1 MVTMTSEV
9 DKTQTSIVLAAKSA
23 AESAASANNPIR
35 AEEMGQRQRI
45 ALEGDNGEDAAQTL
59 TASNVTTDNCNEV
72 SAKTAITTTTATNL
86 KPLELSSVTISI
98 ELASEDDSSTAA
110 TPATAVEAAICTTI
124 TPATP
129 VTPTTPQGAT
139 PKTVTTPVVAP
150 QPATPMNIANIS
162 ATPITT
168 VTAVETP
175 APTTATTTTDKTTAG
190 AEAAAV
196 TKCNEK
202 TTVTDTTSV
211 TMNEHVVVK
220 SENSRKNNNTTAS
233 TTTTFTAAS
242 VTRAATDAAKLT
254 AIATVATGKTIAAS
268 STTTTTTSS
277 SISSSS
283 TPKVNFCVNS
293 TNSNTSNS
301 TCTSSTNSTSSV
313 TSMSTPAAVGGNTA
327 NGSGGAG
334 LGVSNSHYHHQQ
346 QQQQSAQHGKSSAS
360 NGSGGGADGSHTALP
375 GAKPSLTTGA
385 ILNHPQQRRN
395 EDAPNIM
402 VYKKMEA
409 IIEKMQAESTGV
421 AVRTVK
427 AFMSKV
433 PSVFTGAD
441 LVAWILKNLDVE
453 DVTEALH
460 FAHLLASHG
469 YIFPIDDHQLTVKN
483 DGTFYRFQT
492 PYFWPSNCWEPE
504 NTDYAVYLCKRTMQN
519 KTRLE
524 LADYE
529 AENLAKLQK
538 MFSRKWEF
546 IFMQAESQS
555 KVAKKR
561 DKLERKVLDSQE
573 RAFWDVHRPMPG
585 CVNTTEIDIKK
596 AYRRGGHGCGTSG
609 GAVAKNPVEQVT
621 RVIGLRKQKLERRTI
636 KVSKAAEALV
646 AYYEQYNEF
655 DYFITSPELPNPWQT
670 DSTEMWDAERNS
682 KEVPLRHVKRWG
694 FSLRELLND
703 PVGREQFTKFLEKEY
718 SGENLKFWE
727 SVQQMK
733 TLPQSEIKEA
743 IHKIWQE
750 FLAPDAPCPV
760 NVDSKSVELAREAVN
775 AVNGPNRWCFD
786 VAAAHVYHL
795 MKSDSYSRYLRS
807 DMYKDYLNCSRKKIK
822 SIPNLFG
829 VKR

>member
-1 MVTMTSEV
+1 MKQSAVENKLEWELQQHSACCCRNDNNNATATADAAAATVASAAATIAEPGQQLVDSANANSSEV
-9 DKTQTSIVLAAKSA
+9 I
-23 AESAASANNPIR
+23 
-35 AEEMGQRQRI
+35 
-45 ALEGDNGEDAAQTL
+45 
-59 TASNVTTDNCNEV
+59 
-72 SAKTAITTTTATNL
+72 
-86 KPLELSSVTISI
+86 
-98 ELASEDDSSTAA
+98 
-110 TPATAVEAAICTTI
+110 
-124 TPATP
+124 
-129 VTPTTPQGAT
+129 
-139 PKTVTTPVVAP
+139 
-150 QPATPMNIANIS
+150 
-162 ATPITT
+162 
-168 VTAVETP
+168 
-175 APTTATTTTDKTTAG
+175 
-190 AEAAAV
+190 AAAV
-196 TKCNEK
+196 TTATATATN
-202 TTVTDTTSV
+202 TNTTS
-211 TMNEHVVVK
+211 
-220 SENSRKNNNTTAS
+220 
-233 TTTTFTAAS
+233 
-242 VTRAATDAAKLT
+242 
-254 AIATVATGKTIAAS
+254 
-268 STTTTTTSS
+268 
-277 SISSSS
+277 
-283 TPKVNFCVNS
+283 
-293 TNSNTSNS
+293 NSNTSNS
-301 TCTSSTNSTSSV
+301 ASASNSASSSSSASSNSNNCTATVAAATPPPSSKTVSIRD
-313 TSMSTPAAVGGNTA
+313 ATA
-327 NGSGGAG
+327 PSGSGTSTTKSSG
-334 LGVSNSHYHHQQ
+334 LLSVGSNHHHHHHHSSPSQSQ
-346 QQQQSAQHGKSSAS
+346 SQSQSQPQSQSQSAQSQPPA
-360 NGSGGGADGSHTALP
+360 A
-375 GAKPSLTTGA
+375 PSV
-385 ILNHPQQRRN
+385 PQQPPHHQRGSKN
-395 EDAPNIM
+395 EDAPNIL

-409 IIEKMQAESTGV
+409 IIEKMQAESGGV

-441 LVAWILKNLDVE
+441 LVAWILKNFDVE

-460 FAHLLASHG
+460 FAHLLSSHG
-469 YIFPIDDHQLTVKN
+469 YIFPIDDHALTVKN

-596 AYRRGGHGCGTSG
+596 AYRRGGSSHGTGSA
-609 GAVAKNPVEQVT
+609 GASVAKNPVEQLT
-621 RVIGLRKQKLERRTI
+621 RIIALRKQKLERRTI

-646 AYYEQYNEF
+646 AYYDQYNEF
-655 DYFITSPELPNPWQT
+655 DYFLTSPELPNPWQT
-670 DSTEMWDAERNS
+670 DSTEMWDTEKNS
-682 KEVPLRHVKRWG
+682 KDVPVRRVKRWA

-703 PVGREQFTKFLEKEY
+703 PIGRDQFTKFLEKEY

-727 SVQQMK
+727 SVQEMK
-733 TLPQSEIKEA
+733 ALPQSEIKEA
-743 IHKIWQE
+743 IQKIWQE

-775 AVNGPNRWCFD
+775 SPNGPNRWCFD
-786 VAAAHVYHL
+786 VAASHVYHL

-807 DMYKDYLNCSRKKIK
+807 EMYKDYVNCSRKKVK

>member
-1 MVTMTSEV
+1 MVTMNSEA
-9 DKTQTSIVLAAKSA
+9 DKTQAT
-23 AESAASANNPIR
+23 SAASS
-35 AEEMGQRQRI
+35 
-45 ALEGDNGEDAAQTL
+45 AAVKQP
-59 TASNVTTDNCNEV
+59 AVAVAVAPPSPAAVAAAV
-72 SAKTAITTTTATNL
+72 AATTTPA
-86 KPLELSSVTISI
+86 E
-98 ELASEDDSSTAA
+98 TAA
-110 TPATAVEAAICTTI
+110 
-124 TPATP
+124 
-129 VTPTTPQGAT
+129 
-139 PKTVTTPVVAP
+139 
-150 QPATPMNIANIS
+150 
-162 ATPITT
+162 
-168 VTAVETP
+168 ETP
-175 APTTATTTTDKTTAG
+175 AEAAGAATITITLPNGNNNGIHIENDTESATKTIATTSATSTPKKVATTTTLAK
-190 AEAAAV
+190 EA
-196 TKCNEK
+196 
-202 TTVTDTTSV
+202 
-211 TMNEHVVVK
+211 
-220 SENSRKNNNTTAS
+220 
-233 TTTTFTAAS
+233 
-242 VTRAATDAAKLT
+242 
-254 AIATVATGKTIAAS
+254 
-268 STTTTTTSS
+268 STTTTTTNCSGMPPPLAKTVNAAAASTSKATTTTSS
-277 SISSSS
+277 TSSSS
-283 TPKVNFCVNS
+283 S
-293 TNSNTSNS
+293 
-301 TCTSSTNSTSSV
+301 
-313 TSMSTPAAVGGNTA
+313 AAA
-327 NGSGGAG
+327 A
-334 LGVSNSHYHHQQ
+334 
-346 QQQQSAQHGKSSAS
+346 SAS
-360 NGSGGGADGSHTALP
+360 ASATQAGSKQSGSSSGGGGLLTVSGNHHHHHHNSQSASQSASQRDP
-375 GAKPSLTTGA
+375 PPSASTLAVPTVS
-385 ILNHPQQRRN
+385 QQRGSKN
-395 EDAPNIM
+395 EDAPNIL

-441 LVAWILKNLDVE
+441 LVAWILKNFDVE

-460 FAHLLASHG
+460 FAHLLSSHG
-469 YIFPIDDHQLTVKN
+469 YIFPIDDHALTVKN

-596 AYRRGGHGCGTSG
+596 AYRRGGSSHGTGSA
-609 GAVAKNPVEQVT
+609 GASLAKNPVEQLT
-621 RVIGLRKQKLERRTI
+621 RIIALRKQKLERRTI

-646 AYYEQYNEF
+646 AYYDQYNEF

-670 DSTEMWDAERNS
+670 DSTEMWDTEKNS
-682 KEVPLRHVKRWG
+682 KEVPVRRVKRWA

-703 PVGREQFTKFLEKEY
+703 AIGREQFTKFLEKEY

-727 SVQQMK
+727 SVQEMK
-733 TLPQSEIKEA
+733 ALPQSEIKEA
-743 IHKIWQE
+743 IQKIWQE

-775 AVNGPNRWCFD
+775 SPNGPNRWCFD
-786 VAAAHVYHL
+786 VAASHVYHL

>member
-1 MVTMTSEV
+1 MVTMNSEA
-9 DKTQTSIVLAAKSA
+9 DKTQATNATLAMSNAEKHPAVESTSSLPTSPPATATAATESCAPAAISPPAPAQATTQTSVPTPAPEALANGNSNSNIQEVVATTSSGSA
-23 AESAASANNPIR
+23 AATTAEGGATVNGAGGVVTSAA
-35 AEEMGQRQRI
+35 
-45 ALEGDNGEDAAQTL
+45 AATPPP
-59 TASNVTTDNCNEV
+59 
-72 SAKTAITTTTATNL
+72 SAKTVN
-86 KPLELSSVTISI
+86 VR
-98 ELASEDDSSTAA
+98 D
-110 TPATAVEAAICTTI
+110 
-124 TPATP
+124 
-129 VTPTTPQGAT
+129 
-139 PKTVTTPVVAP
+139 
-150 QPATPMNIANIS
+150 
-162 ATPITT
+162 
-168 VTAVETP
+168 
-175 APTTATTTTDKTTAG
+175 
-190 AEAAAV
+190 
-196 TKCNEK
+196 
-202 TTVTDTTSV
+202 
-211 TMNEHVVVK
+211 
-220 SENSRKNNNTTAS
+220 
-233 TTTTFTAAS
+233 
-242 VTRAATDAAKLT
+242 
-254 AIATVATGKTIAAS
+254 
-268 STTTTTTSS
+268 TTTSAGVS
-277 SISSSS
+277 SSSASKSSGLLTVNSNHHHHHHHQQSSSSS
-283 TPKVNFCVNS
+283 T
-293 TNSNTSNS
+293 
-301 TCTSSTNSTSSV
+301 SS
-313 TSMSTPAAVGGNTA
+313 
-327 NGSGGAG
+327 
-334 LGVSNSHYHHQQ
+334 QQ
-346 QQQQSAQHGKSSAS
+346 QATPSTVVMQSSSQHQRS
-360 NGSGGGADGSHTALP
+360 N
-375 GAKPSLTTGA
+375 K
-385 ILNHPQQRRN
+385 N
-395 EDAPNIM
+395 EDAPNIL
-402 VYKKMEA
+402 VYKKMET

-441 LVAWILKNLDVE
+441 LVAWILKNFDVE

-460 FAHLLASHG
+460 FAHLLSSHG
-469 YIFPIDDHQLTVKN
+469 YIFPIDDHALTVRN

-596 AYRRGGHGCGTSG
+596 AYRRGGSSHGTGSSG
-609 GAVAKNPVEQVT
+609 ASVAKNPIEQLS
-621 RVIGLRKQKLERRTI
+621 RIIALRKQKLERRTI

-646 AYYEQYNEF
+646 AYYDQYNEF

-670 DSTEMWDAERNS
+670 DSTEMWDTEKNS
-682 KEVPLRHVKRWG
+682 KEVPVRRVKRWA

-703 PVGREQFTKFLEKEY
+703 AIGRDQFTKFLEKEY

-727 SVQQMK
+727 SVQEMK
-733 TLPQSEIKEA
+733 ALPQSEIKEA

-775 AVNGPNRWCFD
+775 SPNGPNRWCFD
-786 VAAAHVYHL
+786 VAASHVYHL

>member
-1 MVTMTSEV
+1 AAAATTAVAATTAADISSPASTETSA
-9 DKTQTSIVLAAKSA
+9 TSA
-23 AESAASANNPIR
+23 
-35 AEEMGQRQRI
+35 
-45 ALEGDNGEDAAQTL
+45 
-59 TASNVTTDNCNEV
+59 
-72 SAKTAITTTTATNL
+72 TTTTIT
-86 KPLELSSVTISI
+86 
-98 ELASEDDSSTAA
+98 
-110 TPATAVEAAICTTI
+110 TPTATAVDAAAATSAALSANGNNNATNAIEAA
-124 TPATP
+124 A
-129 VTPTTPQGAT
+129 A
-139 PKTVTTPVVAP
+139 AP
-150 QPATPMNIANIS
+150 
-162 ATPITT
+162 
-168 VTAVETP
+168 ETLDGLNVNGSSNNSEL
-175 APTTATTTTDKTTAG
+175 TATTTAAAAATPTASSAIITTITSASPTTADS
-190 AEAAAV
+190 AASSSSNCSATTIAAV
-196 TKCNEK
+196 TPQLSGRGLS
-202 TTVTDTTSV
+202 TRDA
-211 TMNEHVVVK
+211 
-220 SENSRKNNNTTAS
+220 TAPS
-233 TTTTFTAAS
+233 GSGSGSGSAA
-242 VTRAATDAAKLT
+242 AATSASASAPAK
-254 AIATVATGKTIAAS
+254 AS
-268 STTTTTTSS
+268 SALLSVGSNHHHHHHHSSQSQSQSQSS
-277 SISSSS
+277 SQ
-283 TPKVNFCVNS
+283 
-293 TNSNTSNS
+293 
-301 TCTSSTNSTSSV
+301 STSQSQ
-313 TSMSTPAAVGGNTA
+313 SQQPAPVQSASQQT
-327 NGSGGAG
+327 
-334 LGVSNSHYHHQQ
+334 HHQR
-346 QQQQSAQHGKSSAS
+346 
-360 NGSGGGADGSHTALP
+360 GS
-375 GAKPSLTTGA
+375 K
-385 ILNHPQQRRN
+385 N
-395 EDAPNIM
+395 EDAPNIL

-409 IIEKMQAESTGV
+409 IIEKMQAESSGV

-441 LVAWILKNLDVE
+441 LVAWILKNFDVE

-460 FAHLLASHG
+460 FAHLLSSHG
-469 YIFPIDDHQLTVKN
+469 YIFPIDDHALTVKN

-596 AYRRGGHGCGTSG
+596 AYRRGGSSHGTGSA
-609 GAVAKNPVEQVT
+609 GASLSKNPVEQLT
-621 RVIGLRKQKLERRTI
+621 RIIALRKQKLERRTI

-646 AYYEQYNEF
+646 AYYDQYNEF

-670 DSTEMWDAERNS
+670 DSTEMWDTEKNS
-682 KEVPLRHVKRWG
+682 KEVPVRRVKRWA

-703 PVGREQFTKFLEKEY
+703 AIGRDQFTKFLEKEY

-727 SVQQMK
+727 SVQEMK
-733 TLPQSEIKEA
+733 ALPQSEIKEA
-743 IHKIWQE
+743 IQKIWQE

-775 AVNGPNRWCFD
+775 SPSGPNRWCFD
-786 VAAAHVYHL
+786 VAASHVYHL

-807 DMYKDYLNCSRKKIK
+807 EMYKDYLNCSRKKIK

>member
-1 MVTMTSEV
+1 MVTMNSEA
-9 DKTQTSIVLAAKSA
+9 DKTQ
-23 AESAASANNPIR
+23 
-35 AEEMGQRQRI
+35 
-45 ALEGDNGEDAAQTL
+45 
-59 TASNVTTDNCNEV
+59 
-72 SAKTAITTTTATNL
+72 ATN
-86 KPLELSSVTISI
+86 
-98 ELASEDDSSTAA
+98 ASSTAA
-110 TPATAVEAAICTTI
+110 PAKTDCSSSNSSDPLAVAIPPEEEPRSAGGGGAGT
-124 TPATP
+124 ATP
-129 VTPTTPQGAT
+129 SPTPLPNGSNNGSAFPETEGSSSSSSAQAT
-139 PKTVTTPVVAP
+139 ESAAPAAVAATSVASP
-150 QPATPMNIANIS
+150 PASTAS
-162 ATPITT
+162 A
-168 VTAVETP
+168 
-175 APTTATTTTDKTTAG
+175 ATTSTSTSAGTTLGAKT
-190 AEAAAV
+190 AAA
-196 TKCNEK
+196 
-202 TTVTDTTSV
+202 
-211 TMNEHVVVK
+211 
-220 SENSRKNNNTTAS
+220 
-233 TTTTFTAAS
+233 AA
-242 VTRAATDAAKLT
+242 
-254 AIATVATGKTIAAS
+254 
-268 STTTTTTSS
+268 TTTSS
-277 SISSSS
+277 SSATSSS
-283 TPKVNFCVNS
+283 T
-293 TNSNTSNS
+293 
-301 TCTSSTNSTSSV
+301 
-313 TSMSTPAAVGGNTA
+313 AAAAGAKQGGS
-327 NGSGGAG
+327 SGGLLTVSGNHHHHHHAHSQQQAAG
-334 LGVSNSHYHHQQ
+334 QSSAQPPPPPTASALAVPATSHHQRG
-346 QQQQSAQHGKSSAS
+346 GK
-360 NGSGGGADGSHTALP
+360 
-375 GAKPSLTTGA
+375 
-385 ILNHPQQRRN
+385 N
-395 EDAPNIM
+395 EDAPNIL

-441 LVAWILKNLDVE
+441 LVAWILKNFDVE

-460 FAHLLASHG
+460 FAHLLSSHG
-469 YIFPIDDHQLTVKN
+469 YLFPIDDHALTVKN

-596 AYRRGGHGCGTSG
+596 AYRRGGSSHGTGSA
-609 GAVAKNPVEQVT
+609 GASLAKNPVEQLT
-621 RVIGLRKQKLERRTI
+621 RIIALRKQKLERRTI

-646 AYYEQYNEF
+646 AYYDQYNEF

-670 DSTEMWDAERNS
+670 DSTEMWDTEKNS
-682 KEVPLRHVKRWG
+682 KEVPVRRVKRWA

-703 PVGREQFTKFLEKEY
+703 AIGREQFTKFLEKEY

-727 SVQQMK
+727 SVQEMK
-733 TLPQSEIKEA
+733 ALPQSEIKEA
-743 IHKIWQE
+743 IQKIWQE

-775 AVNGPNRWCFD
+775 SPSGPNRWCFD
-786 VAAAHVYHL
+786 VAASHVYHL

>member
-1 MVTMTSEV
+1 MVTMNSEA
-9 DKTQTSIVLAAKSA
+9 DKTQ
-23 AESAASANNPIR
+23 
-35 AEEMGQRQRI
+35 
-45 ALEGDNGEDAAQTL
+45 
-59 TASNVTTDNCNEV
+59 
-72 SAKTAITTTTATNL
+72 ATN
-86 KPLELSSVTISI
+86 
-98 ELASEDDSSTAA
+98 ASSTAA
-110 TPATAVEAAICTTI
+110 PAKTDCSSSNSSDPLAVSIPPELEEARSAGGGGGGSASTATPSPTPLPNGSNNGSAYPETEGSSSSSSALATESSVAAVAAATSVANPPATTA
-124 TPATP
+124 
-129 VTPTTPQGAT
+129 
-139 PKTVTTPVVAP
+139 
-150 QPATPMNIANIS
+150 S
-162 ATPITT
+162 A
-168 VTAVETP
+168 
-175 APTTATTTTDKTTAG
+175 ATTSTSTGTTLGAKTTA
-190 AEAAAV
+190 AAA
-196 TKCNEK
+196 
-202 TTVTDTTSV
+202 
-211 TMNEHVVVK
+211 
-220 SENSRKNNNTTAS
+220 A
-233 TTTTFTAAS
+233 
-242 VTRAATDAAKLT
+242 
-254 AIATVATGKTIAAS
+254 
-268 STTTTTTSS
+268 TTTTSS
-277 SISSSS
+277 SSATSSSTAAAAGSKQSGSSSS
-283 TPKVNFCVNS
+283 GLLTVS
-293 TNSNTSNS
+293 
-301 TCTSSTNSTSSV
+301 
-313 TSMSTPAAVGGNTA
+313 GN
-327 NGSGGAG
+327 
-334 LGVSNSHYHHQQ
+334 HHHHHHGHS
-346 QQQQSAQHGKSSAS
+346 QQQSAGQSAAQPPQPPTASALAVPATSHHQRGGK
-360 NGSGGGADGSHTALP
+360 
-375 GAKPSLTTGA
+375 
-385 ILNHPQQRRN
+385 N
-395 EDAPNIM
+395 EDAPNIL

-441 LVAWILKNLDVE
+441 LVAWILKNFDVE

-460 FAHLLASHG
+460 FAHLLSSHG
-469 YIFPIDDHQLTVKN
+469 YIFPIDDHALTVKN

-596 AYRRGGHGCGTSG
+596 AYRRGGSSHGTGSA
-609 GAVAKNPVEQVT
+609 GASLAKNPVEQLT
-621 RVIGLRKQKLERRTI
+621 RIIALRKQKLERRTI

-646 AYYEQYNEF
+646 AYYDQYNEF

-670 DSTEMWDAERNS
+670 DSTEMWDTEKNS
-682 KEVPLRHVKRWG
+682 KEVPVRRVKRWA

-703 PVGREQFTKFLEKEY
+703 GIGREQFTKFLEKEY

-727 SVQQMK
+727 SVQEMK
-733 TLPQSEIKEA
+733 ALPQSEIKEA
-743 IHKIWQE
+743 IQKIWQE

-775 AVNGPNRWCFD
+775 SPSGPNRWCFD
-786 VAAAHVYHL
+786 VAASHVYHL

>member
-1 MVTMTSEV
+1 MVTMNSEA
-9 DKTQTSIVLAAKSA
+9 DKTQATNASSQAAPAKTDCSSSNSSDPLAVAISEEAQSSGNGNGTAIATIPSPLPNGSNNGGFLDTEGSTALAKESPSA
-23 AESAASANNPIR
+23 AAAAAAPAPKEVTVTVTATATTASTPATTASTSSSAASTSTSTSTTS
-35 AEEMGQRQRI
+35 G
-45 ALEGDNGEDAAQTL
+45 GKTVAA
-59 TASNVTTDNCNEV
+59 
-72 SAKTAITTTTATNL
+72 TTATTATT
-86 KPLELSSVTISI
+86 SSSSSATS
-98 ELASEDDSSTAA
+98 SSTAA
-110 TPATAVEAAICTTI
+110 
-124 TPATP
+124 
-129 VTPTTPQGAT
+129 
-139 PKTVTTPVVAP
+139 
-150 QPATPMNIANIS
+150 
-162 ATPITT
+162 
-168 VTAVETP
+168 
-175 APTTATTTTDKTTAG
+175 
-190 AEAAAV
+190 AAA
-196 TKCNEK
+196 
-202 TTVTDTTSV
+202 
-211 TMNEHVVVK
+211 
-220 SENSRKNNNTTAS
+220 AG
-233 TTTTFTAAS
+233 
-242 VTRAATDAAKLT
+242 
-254 AIATVATGKTIAAS
+254 GKQ
-268 STTTTTTSS
+268 
-277 SISSSS
+277 
-283 TPKVNFCVNS
+283 
-293 TNSNTSNS
+293 
-301 TCTSSTNSTSSV
+301 
-313 TSMSTPAAVGGNTA
+313 
-327 NGSGGAG
+327 SGGGGGGG
-334 LGVSNSHYHHQQ
+334 LLTVSGNHHHHHHSTHP
-346 QQQQSAQHGKSSAS
+346 QQQSSAGQQSASQPPTPPTSSALAVPS
-360 NGSGGGADGSHTALP
+360 ASSHHQRGG
-375 GAKPSLTTGA
+375 K
-385 ILNHPQQRRN
+385 N
-395 EDAPNIM
+395 EDAPNIL

-441 LVAWILKNLDVE
+441 LVAWILKNFDVE

-460 FAHLLASHG
+460 FAHLLSSHG
-469 YIFPIDDHQLTVKN
+469 YIFPIDDHALTVKN

-596 AYRRGGHGCGTSG
+596 AYRRGGSSHGTGSA
-609 GAVAKNPVEQVT
+609 GASLAKNPVEQLT
-621 RVIGLRKQKLERRTI
+621 RIIALRKQKLERRTI

-646 AYYEQYNEF
+646 AYYDQYNEF

-670 DSTEMWDAERNS
+670 DSTEMWDTEKNS
-682 KEVPLRHVKRWG
+682 KEVPVRRVKRWA

-703 PVGREQFTKFLEKEY
+703 AIGREQFTKFLEKEY

-727 SVQQMK
+727 SVQEMK
-733 TLPQSEIKEA
+733 ALPQSEIKEA
-743 IHKIWQE
+743 IQKIWQE

-775 AVNGPNRWCFD
+775 SPTGPNRWCFD
-786 VAAAHVYHL
+786 VAASHVYHL

>member
-1 MVTMTSEV
+1 
-9 DKTQTSIVLAAKSA
+9 
-23 AESAASANNPIR
+23 
-35 AEEMGQRQRI
+35 
-45 ALEGDNGEDAAQTL
+45 
-59 TASNVTTDNCNEV
+59 
-72 SAKTAITTTTATNL
+72 
-86 KPLELSSVTISI
+86 
-98 ELASEDDSSTAA
+98 
-110 TPATAVEAAICTTI
+110 
-124 TPATP
+124 
-129 VTPTTPQGAT
+129 
-139 PKTVTTPVVAP
+139 
-150 QPATPMNIANIS
+150 
-162 ATPITT
+162 
-168 VTAVETP
+168 
-175 APTTATTTTDKTTAG
+175 
-190 AEAAAV
+190 
-196 TKCNEK
+196 
-202 TTVTDTTSV
+202 
-211 TMNEHVVVK
+211 
-220 SENSRKNNNTTAS
+220 
-233 TTTTFTAAS
+233 
-242 VTRAATDAAKLT
+242 
-254 AIATVATGKTIAAS
+254 
-268 STTTTTTSS
+268 
-277 SISSSS
+277 
-283 TPKVNFCVNS
+283 
-293 TNSNTSNS
+293 
-301 TCTSSTNSTSSV
+301 
-313 TSMSTPAAVGGNTA
+313 
-327 NGSGGAG
+327 
-334 LGVSNSHYHHQQ
+334 
-346 QQQQSAQHGKSSAS
+346 
-360 NGSGGGADGSHTALP
+360 
-375 GAKPSLTTGA
+375 
-385 ILNHPQQRRN
+385 
-395 EDAPNIM
+395 
-402 VYKKMEA
+402 MEA
-409 IIEKMQAESTGV
+409 IIEKMQAESSGV

-441 LVAWILKNLDVE
+441 LVAWILKNFDVE

-460 FAHLLASHG
+460 FAHLLSSHG
-469 YIFPIDDHQLTVKN
+469 YIFPIDDHALTVKN

-596 AYRRGGHGCGTSG
+596 AYRRGGSSHGTGSA
-609 GAVAKNPVEQVT
+609 GASVAKNPVEQLT
-621 RVIGLRKQKLERRTI
+621 RIIALRKQKLERRTI

-646 AYYEQYNEF
+646 AYYDQYNEF

-670 DSTEMWDAERNS
+670 DSTEMWDTEKNS
-682 KEVPLRHVKRWG
+682 KEVPVRRVKRWA

-703 PVGREQFTKFLEKEY
+703 AIGRDQFTKFLEKEY

-727 SVQQMK
+727 SVQEMK
-733 TLPQSEIKEA
+733 ALPQSEIKEA
-743 IHKIWQE
+743 IQKIWQE

-775 AVNGPNRWCFD
+775 SPTGPNRWCFD
-786 VAAAHVYHL
+786 VAASHVYHL

>member
-23 AESAASANNPIR
+23 AESAAASASSPIGG
-35 AEEMGQRQRI
+35 EEMGHRQRI
-45 ALEGDNGEDAAQTL
+45 ALEGGDNGEVAVQTL
-59 TASNVTTDNCNEV
+59 TASKVTSGDDCNEV
-72 SAKTAITTTTATNL
+72 PEKIAITTTTTTNM

-110 TPATAVEAAICTTI
+110 TPATAAEAAICTTI
-124 TPATP
+124 TPAIP
-129 VTPTTPQGAT
+129 VMPTTPQGAT
-139 PKTVTTPVVAP
+139 PKTVATPDVAP
-150 QPATPMNIANIS
+150 PPATPTNTVNIS
-162 ATPITT
+162 ATTPTA
-168 VTAVETP
+168 TAVEAP
-175 APTTATTTTDKTTAG
+175 AAITATTTKREKTTASV
-190 AEAAAV
+190 EAAAA
-196 TKCNEK
+196 TKCNVK
-202 TTVTDTTSV
+202 TTVADTTSFTLTENIV
-211 TMNEHVVVK
+211 GK
-220 SENSRKNNNTTAS
+220 SENRNNDQNTTTS

-242 VTRAATDAAKLT
+242 VKT
-254 AIATVATGKTIAAS
+254 IATVASGKTIV
-268 STTTTTTSS
+268 STSTTTTSS
-277 SISSSS
+277 PIPSTS
-283 TPKVNFCVNS
+283 TPKVNFNMNSANS
-293 TNSNTSNS
+293 TTSNS

-313 TSMSTPAAVGGNTA
+313 TSMSTPAAVGGITGNGNGNTA
-327 NGSGGAG
+327 ASTG
-334 LGVSNSHYHHQQ
+334 LGVSNSHYHHQHHQQ

-360 NGSGGGADGSHTALP
+360 SGSGGGADGSHTALP
-375 GAKPSLTTGA
+375 GAKSSLTTGA

-395 EDAPNIM
+395 EDAPNIL

-775 AVNGPNRWCFD
+775 ATNGPNRWCFD

>member
-1 MVTMTSEV
+1 MVTMNSEA
-9 DKTQTSIVLAAKSA
+9 DKTQ
-23 AESAASANNPIR
+23 
-35 AEEMGQRQRI
+35 
-45 ALEGDNGEDAAQTL
+45 
-59 TASNVTTDNCNEV
+59 
-72 SAKTAITTTTATNL
+72 ATN
-86 KPLELSSVTISI
+86 
-98 ELASEDDSSTAA
+98 ASSTAA
-110 TPATAVEAAICTTI
+110 PAKTDCTSSNSSDPLAVAIPEPQSATAVVGGGGGGVAPGT
-124 TPATP
+124 ATP
-129 VTPTTPQGAT
+129 SPTPLSNGSNNDTGSSVSPAAT
-139 PKTVTTPVVAP
+139 G
-150 QPATPMNIANIS
+150 
-162 ATPITT
+162 
-168 VTAVETP
+168 
-175 APTTATTTTDKTTAG
+175 AG
-190 AEAAAV
+190 AG
-196 TKCNEK
+196 
-202 TTVTDTTSV
+202 TV
-211 TMNEHVVVK
+211 
-220 SENSRKNNNTTAS
+220 A
-233 TTTTFTAAS
+233 TAAS
-242 VTRAATDAAKLT
+242 APAAAAAGTTSASPPASNPTTDSTSTASVVGAKTAA
-254 AIATVATGKTIAAS
+254 A
-268 STTTTTTSS
+268 TTTSS
-277 SISSSS
+277 SSATSSS
-283 TPKVNFCVNS
+283 T
-293 TNSNTSNS
+293 
-301 TCTSSTNSTSSV
+301 
-313 TSMSTPAAVGGNTA
+313 AAAGSKQSGS
-327 NGSGGAG
+327 SGG
-334 LGVSNSHYHHQQ
+334 LLTVSGNHHHHHHAHP
-346 QQQQSAQHGKSSAS
+346 QQSAAGQSAAQPPQPPTATALAVPSAS
-360 NGSGGGADGSHTALP
+360 HHQRGG
-375 GAKPSLTTGA
+375 K
-385 ILNHPQQRRN
+385 N
-395 EDAPNIM
+395 EDAPNIL

-441 LVAWILKNLDVE
+441 LVAWILKNFDVE

-460 FAHLLASHG
+460 FAHLLSSHG
-469 YIFPIDDHQLTVKN
+469 YIFPIDDHALTVKN

-596 AYRRGGHGCGTSG
+596 AYRRGGSSHGTGSA
-609 GAVAKNPVEQVT
+609 GASLAKNPVEQLT
-621 RVIGLRKQKLERRTI
+621 RIIALRKQKLERRTI

-646 AYYEQYNEF
+646 AYYDQYNEF

-670 DSTEMWDAERNS
+670 DSTEMWDTEKNS
-682 KEVPLRHVKRWG
+682 KEVPVRRVKRWA

-703 PVGREQFTKFLEKEY
+703 AIGREQFTKFLEKEY

-727 SVQQMK
+727 SVQEMK
-733 TLPQSEIKEA
+733 ALPQSEIKEA
-743 IHKIWQE
+743 IQKIWQE
-750 FLAPDAPCPV
+750 FLAPEAPCPV

-775 AVNGPNRWCFD
+775 SPSGPNRWCFD
-786 VAAAHVYHL
+786 VAASHVYHL

>member
-1 MVTMTSEV
+1 MVTMNSEA
-9 DKTQTSIVLAAKSA
+9 DKTQATNATSAPAKQPAAAAAAATATPPQPEVVPAVSATPAAGTPTADCSSSSCSGNSSTDPLAAIPHRSDAATTTLTNGNNNVAFLENETTVVVTKLVSGANPAGGVTTSPKAAPVATVAAATAAASPKIASA
-23 AESAASANNPIR
+23 TAATHAVKTVNADATTSTTPSSSTAAASAASA
-35 AEEMGQRQRI
+35 
-45 ALEGDNGEDAAQTL
+45 
-59 TASNVTTDNCNEV
+59 
-72 SAKTAITTTTATNL
+72 
-86 KPLELSSVTISI
+86 
-98 ELASEDDSSTAA
+98 
-110 TPATAVEAAICTTI
+110 
-124 TPATP
+124 
-129 VTPTTPQGAT
+129 
-139 PKTVTTPVVAP
+139 
-150 QPATPMNIANIS
+150 
-162 ATPITT
+162 
-168 VTAVETP
+168 
-175 APTTATTTTDKTTAG
+175 
-190 AEAAAV
+190 
-196 TKCNEK
+196 
-202 TTVTDTTSV
+202 
-211 TMNEHVVVK
+211 
-220 SENSRKNNNTTAS
+220 AS
-233 TTTTFTAAS
+233 TG
-242 VTRAATDAAKLT
+242 
-254 AIATVATGKTIAAS
+254 TGKQSGGS
-268 STTTTTTSS
+268 SGLLTVNANHHHHHHHQQSS
-277 SISSSS
+277 SQSQSASQ
-283 TPKVNFCVNS
+283 
-293 TNSNTSNS
+293 
-301 TCTSSTNSTSSV
+301 
-313 TSMSTPAAVGGNTA
+313 A
-327 NGSGGAG
+327 
-334 LGVSNSHYHHQQ
+334 QQ
-346 QQQQSAQHGKSSAS
+346 QQQQPPPSSSTTLAVPSAS
-360 NGSGGGADGSHTALP
+360 
-375 GAKPSLTTGA
+375 
-385 ILNHPQQRRN
+385 QQRGGKN
-395 EDAPNIM
+395 EDAPNIL
-402 VYKKMEA
+402 VYKRVYLQEKFYMEA
-409 IIEKMQAESTGV
+409 IIEKMQAETTGV

-441 LVAWILKNLDVE
+441 LVAWILKNFDVE

-460 FAHLLASHG
+460 FAHLLSSHG
-469 YIFPIDDHQLTVKN
+469 YIFPIDDHALTVKN

-596 AYRRGGHGCGTSG
+596 AYRRGGSSHGTGSA
-609 GAVAKNPVEQVT
+609 GASLAKNPVEQLT
-621 RVIGLRKQKLERRTI
+621 RIIALRKQKLERRTI

-646 AYYEQYNEF
+646 AYYDQYNEF

-670 DSTEMWDAERNS
+670 DSTEMWDTEKNS
-682 KEVPLRHVKRWG
+682 KEVPVRRVKRWA

-703 PVGREQFTKFLEKEY
+703 AIGREQFTKFLEKEY

-727 SVQQMK
+727 SVQEMK
-733 TLPQSEIKEA
+733 ALPQSEIKEA
-743 IHKIWQE
+743 IQKIWQE

-760 NVDSKSVELAREAVN
+760 NVDSKSVELAREAVSSP
-775 AVNGPNRWCFD
+775 NGPNRWCFD
-786 VAAAHVYHL
+786 VAASHVYHL

>member
-1 MVTMTSEV
+1 MVTMNSEA
-9 DKTQTSIVLAAKSA
+9 DKTQATNATLAMSSAEKQPA
-23 AESAASANNPIR
+23 AESTSPLPKSPPATAAAAAVAVTTECSAPAAASLPPVPVPAAAPAPAPATTQTSVPTPAPEALANGNSNANI
-35 AEEMGQRQRI
+35 EEVVVAI
-45 ALEGDNGEDAAQTL
+45 ASTGAGATVNGGSVAVAGGVVTSVAAATPPP
-59 TASNVTTDNCNEV
+59 
-72 SAKTAITTTTATNL
+72 SAKTVN
-86 KPLELSSVTISI
+86 VR
-98 ELASEDDSSTAA
+98 D
-110 TPATAVEAAICTTI
+110 
-124 TPATP
+124 
-129 VTPTTPQGAT
+129 
-139 PKTVTTPVVAP
+139 
-150 QPATPMNIANIS
+150 
-162 ATPITT
+162 
-168 VTAVETP
+168 
-175 APTTATTTTDKTTAG
+175 
-190 AEAAAV
+190 
-196 TKCNEK
+196 
-202 TTVTDTTSV
+202 
-211 TMNEHVVVK
+211 
-220 SENSRKNNNTTAS
+220 
-233 TTTTFTAAS
+233 
-242 VTRAATDAAKLT
+242 
-254 AIATVATGKTIAAS
+254 
-268 STTTTTTSS
+268 TTTSAGVSGS
-277 SISSSS
+277 SASKSSGLLTVSSNHHHHHHHQQSSSS
-283 TPKVNFCVNS
+283 
-293 TNSNTSNS
+293 
-301 TCTSSTNSTSSV
+301 SS
-313 TSMSTPAAVGGNTA
+313 
-327 NGSGGAG
+327 
-334 LGVSNSHYHHQQ
+334 QQ
-346 QQQQSAQHGKSSAS
+346 QQQQQAAPSTVVVQSSSQH
-360 NGSGGGADGSHTALP
+360 
-375 GAKPSLTTGA
+375 
-385 ILNHPQQRRN
+385 QRNNKN
-395 EDAPNIM
+395 EDAPNIL

-441 LVAWILKNLDVE
+441 LVAWILKNFDVE

-460 FAHLLASHG
+460 FAHLLSSHG
-469 YIFPIDDHQLTVKN
+469 YIFPIDDHALTVKN

-596 AYRRGGHGCGTSG
+596 AYRRGGSSHGTGSSG
-609 GAVAKNPVEQVT
+609 ASVAKNPVEQLS
-621 RVIGLRKQKLERRTI
+621 RIIALRKQKLERRTI

-646 AYYEQYNEF
+646 AYYDQYNEF

-670 DSTEMWDAERNS
+670 DSTEMWDTEKNS
-682 KEVPLRHVKRWG
+682 KEVPVRRVKRWA

-703 PVGREQFTKFLEKEY
+703 AIGRDQFTKFLEKEY

-727 SVQQMK
+727 SVQEMK
-733 TLPQSEIKEA
+733 ALPQSEIKEA

-775 AVNGPNRWCFD
+775 SPNGPNRWCFD
-786 VAAAHVYHL
+786 VAASHVYHL